1 MKDAMKILSI
11 EDHAMI
17 RAGLSQVAAEI
28 GGSLIEAASGEEALA
43 LQRSERPQLIV
54 LDLNLPG
61 ISGFELLHRLLDA
74 NPRARIMIFSMQSQA
89 AYAAGALKA
98 GALGFVSKNASPQEL
113 RQAMEKVGAGQPYI
127 EAEIAQLLAL
137 AGERQQLTER
147 DLDILRLLG
156 EGRSFNEIGTALGLG
171 YKTIANATTAIK
183 SKLGVALTSDLIRMS
198 VEMRVTNGLKS

>member
-1 MKDAMKILSI
+1 MATMRILSI
-11 EDHAMI
+11 DDHAMI
-17 RAGLSQVAAEI
+17 RAGLRQVAAEM
-28 GGSLIEAASGEEALA
+28 GGSLIEAASGEEALV
-43 LQRSERPQLIV
+43 LQRSERPNLIV

-61 ISGFELLHRLLDA
+61 ISGFQLLRRLLDA

-89 AYAAGALKA
+89 AYAASALKA

-113 RQAMEKVGAGQPYI
+113 RQAMEKVAAGQPYI
-127 EAEIAQLLAL
+127 EAEIAQRLAL

-156 EGRSFNEIGTALGLG
+156 EGRSFSEIGTTLGLG

-183 SKLGVALTSDLIRMS
+183 SKLGVGRTSDLIRMS
-198 VEMRVTNGLKS
+198 VEMRMTNKTA